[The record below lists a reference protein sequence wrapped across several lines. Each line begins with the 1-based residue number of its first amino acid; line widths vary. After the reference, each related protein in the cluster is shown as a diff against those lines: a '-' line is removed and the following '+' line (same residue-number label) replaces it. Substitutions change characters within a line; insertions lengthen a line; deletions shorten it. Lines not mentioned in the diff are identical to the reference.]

1 VLNRNSVSRL
11 QLVKAGLL
19 AAALLVSGSINADNQ
34 NAAPLQL
41 AAVSPGF
48 NVEATFAA
56 TCAACHNAGVAN
68 APKMNDAAAWNTRM
82 EKGMDAVMV
91 NVTNGLNAM
100 PAKGL
105 CFNCTDDDLKAVV
118 EFMYAKSQE

>member
-1 VLNRNSVSRL
+1 MLNRNSVSRF
-11 QLVKAGLL
+11 QLVKVGML
-19 AAALLVSGSINADNQ
+19 AAALLVTGSIYADNQ

-41 AAVSPGF
+41 AAVSEGF
-48 NVEATFAA
+48 NAETTFAA

-68 APKMNDAAAWNTRM
+68 APKMDDAAAWNARM
-82 EKGMDAVMV
+82 EKGMDAVMAIV
-91 NVTNGLNAM
+91 STGLNAM

>member
-1 VLNRNSVSRL
+1 MLNRNAVSRF
-11 QLVKAGLL
+11 QLVKACMLVTGLL
-19 AAALLVSGSINADNQ
+19 ATGSIYADSQ
-34 NAAPLQL
+34 SAAPLQL
-41 AAVSPGF
+41 AAVSDGF
-48 NVEATFAA
+48 NVETTFAA

-68 APKMNDAAAWNTRM
+68 APKPDDAAAWNTRM
-82 EKGMDAVMV
+82 EKGIDAVMV
-91 NVTNGLNAM
+91 NVINGLNSM